1 MTEQPIRLTGP
12 ADLADA
18 IPHLFGYQPT
28 ESLVLLYLTGPR
40 HRYTCGACTPPAHPL
55 PAAPAAAGPRRPAAH
70 PLGQRHPPAATPTP

>member
-40 HRYTCGACTPPAHPL
+40 HRYRVI
-55 PAAPAAAGPRRPAAH
+55 AG
-70 PLGQRHPPAATPTP
+70 AATRVPGDGCWMVVRRGGAPPVRC